1 MRIFKLIFGLISVAF
16 VLTACTDNNN
26 DINPVETPEPPLPVD
41 PVKPNINEKVFAISI
56 DGQANFEYLTSKAA
70 INTELKKIKEHG
82 FNTIYL
88 DVKPANGRALYKSNI
103 LKPCNSYGGVTVE
116 RDYDDYLGYF
126 IEKGKE
132 LDIDIVATIFTCV
145 WGHIYDEV
153 NHEGFIFDNLNEWRN
168 EIQVRND
175 HGTNNVVSNLDE
187 NNHTLLFVS
196 PASTKFQS
204 FILNVIGELVTNYPG
219 LKGVN
224 LDYLRYAESE
234 HGWYGMGDLDLEGYA
249 QYWNESKPKPEEIV
263 EPSGGTGP
271 KFERWVEYRSAT
283 VKSLLEKI
291 RNRVKSIN
299 PDCEIQLWASS
310 DWPSRYCVG
319 QNWGS
324 MRNIPSG
331 YQYTTTYHKT
341 GFAHLLDTF
350 VSGAYAEQVWEYED
364 PTNVW
369 CVEKFCKHWNDYIM
383 GECKCVTAVPAYAYI
398 EDPQKMTDATYL
410 ALKYSNGVRA
420 FELSHINNGNLWDA
434 IVKGY
439 ERYIKEYVVK
449 E

>member
-1 MRIFKLIFGLISVAF
+1 MSAVVA
-16 VLTACTDNNN
+16 LTACTDNNE
-26 DINPVETPEPPLPVD
+26 DINPVNPPEPPNPGI
-41 PVKPNINEKVFAISI
+41 PVKPSISEKVFAISI
-56 DGQANFEYLTSKAA
+56 DGHANFEYLTTKAA
-70 INTELKKIKEHG
+70 IDTELEKIKGYG

-88 DVKPANGRALYKSNI
+88 DVKPSTGRALYKSDI
-103 LKPCNSYGGVTVE
+103 LKPCNSYGNVTVE

-132 LDIDIVATIFTCV
+132 LGIDIVATFSTCL
-145 WGHIYDEV
+145 WGYNYDEV
-153 NHEGFIFDNLNEWRN
+153 NHEGFIYDNLSEWRN
-168 EIQVRND
+168 EVQVRNE
-175 HGTNNVVSNLDE
+175 HGSETLVSNIE
-187 NNHTLLFVS
+187 EANNTLLFLS
-196 PASTKFQS
+196 PGSPKFQT
-204 FILNVIGELVTNYPG
+204 FILNVIGELVTNYPD

-234 HGWYGMGDLDLEGYA
+234 HGWYGMGDVDLEGYA
-249 QYWNESKPKPEEIV
+249 QYWNESKPKPTEIV
-263 EPSGGTGP
+263 ETSGSTGP
-271 KFERWVEYRSAT
+271 KFHKWIEYRSAT

-324 MRNIPSG
+324 MRNVPSG
-331 YQYTTTYHKT
+331 YQYTNTYHKT

-350 VSGAYAEQVWEYED
+350 VSGAYAVQVWEQDD
-364 PTNVW
+364 PTVTW

-383 GECKCVTAVPAYAYI
+383 NECKCVVAVPAYAYI

-410 ALKYSNGVRA
+410 ALHYSNGVRV

-439 ERYIKEYVVK
+439 ERYVNETKRIMKE
-449 E
+449 